1 LQVKLTG
8 TPNAPHTHQLGLVR
22 RREADLPGPS
32 ISGAREVARPAG
44 EFFAS
49 TRLLRTMNLLQIM
62 FRGLGTLGA
71 GALANILVIV
81 S

>member
-1 LQVKLTG
+1 MVKLTG
-8 TPNAPHTHQLGLVR
+8 TPAHITCADLGLVR
-22 RREADLPGPS
+22 RSEADLPGPS

-49 TRLLRTMNLLQIM
+49 TRLLRTMNLLRIM
-62 FRGLGTLGA
+62 FRGLGTFGA
-71 GALANILVIV
+71 GALANILAIV